1 MWELSQCDSVDL
13 VSQPGWLLKKFEDE
27 IERKKKDEIQNN
39 KKKTRGLNM
48 SRKEYVSLSWISFHE
63 SDVSCH
69 RIC

>member
-1 MWELSQCDSVDL
+1 
-13 VSQPGWLLKKFEDE
+13 
-27 IERKKKDEIQNN
+27 
-39 KKKTRGLNM
+39 M